1 MIELNKETNTLL
13 TSIRGCQVLTYSDDV
28 LKQQVIRYRKNQRW
42 SGVDDVLVSKYGA
55 KYYKEIGMINTL
67 VATAKRHGL
76 KGSVISLNQNNY
88 TAANKLTKQGISF
101 SRTHSLIHKMDEDGL
116 ITLFLG
122 YRDAHTGEGQSSFF
136 ITMPEY
142 DELWEGVDTSSAMAR
157 QEEDIIIRDSKTK
170 ESLSTRP
177 FQGITLLRQD
187 LNAYNKMMSQHIIT
201 INGEPL
207 DVSYKRVFHD
217 SLKGGGR
224 YYSNNGVQLLKKA
237 HREDILID
245 GIKTAE
251 LDYSATHPRIL
262 YTLDGH
268 ILSKGW
274 SPYDPEECTLPR
286 EIRKLALIIMLYA
299 RDKHSATFELS
310 RQAEMLYEEAKEL
323 IGELEEHNDRIKQHF
338 YKKDLWKALQHYDSR
353 IASDVLATC
362 MERNI
367 CVLPYHDSF
376 RVEEGS
382 AEILYGVLYE
392 SWKRVLGNTNN
403 CVVERK

>member
-1 MIELNKETNTLL
+1 MIKLNKETNTLI

-28 LKQQVIRYRKNQRW
+28 LKQQVIRYRKNQKW
-42 SGVDDVLVSKYGA
+42 SVVDDVLISRYGVKYH
-55 KYYKEIGMINTL
+55 KEISMINTL

-76 KGSVISLNQNNY
+76 KGSTISLNQNNY
-88 TAANKLTKQGISF
+88 TAANKLTRQGISF
-101 SRTHSLIHKMDEDGL
+101 SRTHSLIHQMDEDGL

-122 YRDAHTGEGQSSFF
+122 YHNTYIGEGQSSFF

-157 QEEDIIIRDSKTK
+157 QEEDIIVRDSKTK
-170 ESLSTRP
+170 EPLSTRS
-177 FQGITLLRQD
+177 FRGITLLKQD
-187 LNAYNKMMSQHIIT
+187 LLAYNKMMAQHTIT

-207 DVSYKRVFHD
+207 DVSYKRIFHD

-224 YYSNNGVQLLKKA
+224 YYSNNAFQTIRKE
-237 HREDILID
+237 HREEVKIN
-245 GIKTAE
+245 GAQTAE
-251 LDYSATHPRIL
+251 LDYSAIHPRIL

-274 SPYDPEECTLPR
+274 NPYDPEDCTLPR
-286 EIRKLALIIMLYA
+286 EIRKIALIIMLYS

-310 RQAEMLYEEAKEL
+310 QQAEMSYEEAKEL
-323 IGELEEHNDRIKQHF
+323 IEELEEHNERIKQHF
-338 YKKDLWKALQHYDSR
+338 YKKDLWKALQQYDSR
-353 IASDVLATC
+353 IASHVLALC

-376 RVEEGS
+376 RVEEGN
-382 AEILYGVLYE
+382 AEILLGILYE
-392 SWKRVLGNTNN
+392 SWKHVLGNTHNA
-403 CVVERK
+403 VVERK